1 MWSPNFYE
9 VTMLIKCTA
18 VVVVIVVLFCSYFI
32 PKICFSSMQ
41 NKQQKIN
48 TNSTCSQTTKPNE
61 PIESDSFGQATYS
74 ENQDRAFS
82 TQCCSNNNIILIR
95 MKLMKVLLTFG
106 IDTLVRILDGDGVM
120 DFDRRTTILFLRR
133 VFTTGDCSL
142 V

>member
-1 MWSPNFYE
+1 
-9 VTMLIKCTA
+9 
-18 VVVVIVVLFCSYFI
+18 
-32 PKICFSSMQ
+32 
-41 NKQQKIN
+41 
-48 TNSTCSQTTKPNE
+48 
-61 PIESDSFGQATYS
+61 
-74 ENQDRAFS
+74 
-82 TQCCSNNNIILIR
+82 